1 MGDNNLLLFIQE
13 NVHGTPN
20 WIGFE
25 VTNVLLWL
33 NPRKISMY
41 PGEKNTVKDARLV
54 YQKASSVS
62 DISSANNCT
71 LNERASLTH
80 LAPSRF
86 FSFSFLNRL
95 ITFQFKGSS
104 RYTTRLLMYRSIMLR
119 RISFEHVPSNAA
131 DQHPVVVEFFPLS
144 FDVLPLPK

>member
-1 MGDNNLLLFIQE
+1 MNCKSIVLAKAKKRCGNLEENMGDSNLMLFIQE

-54 YQKASSVS
+54 Y
-62 DISSANNCT
+62 
-71 LNERASLTH
+71 
-80 LAPSRF
+80 
-86 FSFSFLNRL
+86 
-95 ITFQFKGSS
+95 
-104 RYTTRLLMYRSIMLR
+104 
-119 RISFEHVPSNAA
+119 
-131 DQHPVVVEFFPLS
+131 
-144 FDVLPLPK
+144 